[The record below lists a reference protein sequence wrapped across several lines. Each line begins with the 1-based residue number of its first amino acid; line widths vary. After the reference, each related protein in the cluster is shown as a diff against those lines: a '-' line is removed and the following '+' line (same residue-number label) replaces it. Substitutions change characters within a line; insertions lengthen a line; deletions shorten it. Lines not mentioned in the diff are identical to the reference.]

1 MLAMVAVQPLVGK
14 LSDIYGRKP
23 ILLLAYTLFTIG
35 NLGAGLGRSLG
46 EVIAWR
52 AVQGAGGA
60 GMGSL
65 VAIIIVDIV
74 PLHEVASIRG
84 YVNIMQTSGRT
95 CGGVIGGWLTRS
107 LGWRWE
113 DQFSCLQPSLV
124 GPSRADILS
133 QGLHGT
139 GPTYLCRDCHRRDS
153 SQPASS

>member
-60 GMGSL
+60 GINES
-65 VAIIIVDIV
+65 
-74 PLHEVASIRG
+74 
-84 YVNIMQTSGRT
+84 
-95 CGGVIGGWLTRS
+95 
-107 LGWRWE
+107 
-113 DQFSCLQPSLV
+113 
-124 GPSRADILS
+124 
-133 QGLHGT
+133 
-139 GPTYLCRDCHRRDS
+139 
-153 SQPASS
+153 